1 MDMDKS
7 FKNAKWFAVGLLVL
21 VLIVF
26 ILSFLGKTYTT
37 ITLVVYI
44 GMIAALIGTI
54 IGCNNQTMSGPVCGI
69 IVCALMIIF
78 GGIIEKIL
86 GILYLI
92 DCIKLIKGLNS

>member
-1 MDMDKS
+1 MDMDKA
-7 FKNAKWFAVGLLVL
+7 FTNAKWFAVGLLAL

-26 ILSFLGKTYTT
+26 ILSFVGKTYTT
-37 ITLVVYI
+37 MTLIVYI
-44 GMIAALIGTI
+44 GMVVLLIGTI
-54 IGCNNQTMSGPVCGI
+54 LGCSNQTMLGPVCGI

-78 GGIIEKIL
+78 GGIIEKIF